1 MTRNIRFSGTDSKNG
16 GCPAIHEVVG
26 TDEFVVQGL
35 PLTDPAEVAKL
46 RFLGPDDVAVLVP
59 RETLVNHG
67 PKELERVAK
76 LIDLEEFGRLFE
88 TFEHTAWRL
97 ETRMRYQSDTEDPT
111 YDEFLRT
118 GRFDLDTQD
127 EWSQLIRRQTSVG
140 KTVGRVRIVDSP
152 PTPGQLFLLTD
163 APRNAAAGEDMRY
176 LWRQEADARNLP
188 AEDFWVFDSRLVAL
202 LRFDDADVLLGVE
215 VITEPAEVNRYMQ
228 VRDAATHGAVAYD
241 RFAEQVTSASD
252 Q

>member
-1 MTRNIRFSGTDSKNG
+1 MTRNIRFNGTDSKNG

-26 TDEFVVQGL
+26 TDEFIVQGL
-35 PLTDPAEVAKL
+35 PLTNPDEVAKL

-67 PKELERVAK
+67 PKELERVPK

-97 ETRMRYQSDTEDPT
+97 ETRGRYQSDTEDPT
-111 YDEFLRT
+111 YGEFVRT
-118 GRFDLDTQD
+118 GRFDLDTED
-127 EWSQLIRRQTSVG
+127 EWSQLMRRQTSAG
-140 KTVGRVRIVDSP
+140 KTVGRVRIVDASP
-152 PTPGQLFLLTD
+152 TTGQLFLLAD

-176 LWRQEADARNLP
+176 LWRQDADARNLP
-188 AEDFWVFDSRLVAL
+188 AEDFWIFDSRLVAV
-202 LRFDDADVLLGVE
+202 LRFDESDVLLGAE

-228 VRDAATHGAVAYD
+228 VRDAATHGAVPYD
-241 RFAEQVTSASD
+241 LFAEQVATASD

>member
-1 MTRNIRFSGTDSKNG
+1 MTRNIRFNGTDSKNG

-67 PKELERVAK
+67 PKELDRVAK

-111 YDEFLRT
+111 YGEFLRT

-127 EWSQLIRRQTSVG
+127 EWSQLIRRQTSAG

-241 RFAEQVTSASD
+241 RFAEHVASASD